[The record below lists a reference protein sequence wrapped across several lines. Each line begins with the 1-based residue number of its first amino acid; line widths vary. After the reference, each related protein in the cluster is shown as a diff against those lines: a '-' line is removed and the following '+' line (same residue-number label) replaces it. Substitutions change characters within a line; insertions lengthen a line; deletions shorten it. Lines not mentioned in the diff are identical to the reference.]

1 MYNIH
6 KYQLEVMKL
15 VRVKLGT
22 RVGFYLSEIQVK
34 GLKKMSKKT
43 SISVSE
49 HIRRAV
55 DEYLEKY
62 MAK

>member
-1 MYNIH
+1 M
-6 KYQLEVMKL
+6 

-22 RVGFYLSEIQVK
+22 RVGFYLSEVQIK

-55 DEYLEKY
+55 DEYIEKY
-62 MAK
+62 KAK